1 MINIEEVKIEV
12 GKKYKGLVN
21 GIIFKVVSYNSKNKY
36 FEILTD
42 GGKKLFHTKSF
53 LEHLIIDEVLK

>member
-1 MINIEEVKIEV
+1 MIKIEV

-21 GIIFKVVSYNSKNKY
+21 GVIFKVVSYNPKNEC

-42 GGKKLFHTKSF
+42 SGKKLFHSKAF
-53 LEHLIIDEVLK
+53 LEHLIIEEVKE